1 MDPYLR
7 MGRWYMQSFERDPAE
22 DLYFIGDTL
31 LKNGRMQGPMVEVQP
46 GHPRRKP
53 MVKRASVH
61 TQHDAV
67 LWKPIEA
74 SAVPQNVQE
83 AAATKRSHSSGDMRG
98 SRRSRRSRRA
108 GRSRRR

>member
-1 MDPYLR
+1 MDPYLH
-7 MGRWYMQSFERDPAE
+7 MGRWYMQSFKRDPAE
-22 DLYFIGDTL
+22 DLYFMGDTL

-53 MVKRASVH
+53 TVKRVSVH
-61 TQHDAV
+61 PQHDAS
-67 LWKPIEA
+67 LWKPVFTSE
-74 SAVPQNVQE
+74 VPEKVQE
-83 AAATKRSHSSGDMRG
+83 AAATKRSPSSGDMRR